1 MGAAVWQSTSLSGQ
15 FTFESISLE
24 LFAFGP
30 RVEGVLRTVY
40 WTVYWWKICPVTKV
54 LLSAMGDWGM
64 IPSYLV
70 KARYKLA
77 SPYSLLSAGK
87 AREIGT
93 KGIPAEIQKPE
104 TVIPKG

>member
-1 MGAAVWQSTSLSGQ
+1 MGAAVWQSTSLSEQ
-15 FTFESISLE
+15 FTFERTSLE
-24 LFAFGP
+24 LFAFSP
-30 RVEGVLRTVY
+30 RVKEMLRA
-40 WTVYWWKICPVTKV
+40 VYWWKICPVTKL

-70 KARYKLA
+70 KARYQLV
-77 SPYSLLSAGK
+77 SPYSLLSSGK

>member
-1 MGAAVWQSTSLSGQ
+1 MGAALWQSTSLSGQ

-30 RVEGVLRTVY
+30 RVKGVLRTVY
-40 WTVYWWKICPVTKV
+40 WTVYWQKIWPVTKV

-70 KARYKLA
+70 KARY
-77 SPYSLLSAGK
+77 
-87 AREIGT
+87 
-93 KGIPAEIQKPE
+93 
-104 TVIPKG
+104 